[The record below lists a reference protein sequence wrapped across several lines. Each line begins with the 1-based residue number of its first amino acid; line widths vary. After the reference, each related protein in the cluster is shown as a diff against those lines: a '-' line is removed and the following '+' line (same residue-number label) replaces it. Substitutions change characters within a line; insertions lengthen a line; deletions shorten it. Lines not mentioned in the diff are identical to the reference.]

1 MKKFFRK
8 RWVSLARLRV
18 YASWPPG
25 YMPATSAAGL
35 ILRAGAP
42 CQCRCFWDIFDEKPH
57 KVRRDWCHICAPKS
71 GVPCSAEK
79 ACPHW
84 GPFWEWA
91 TT

>member
-8 RWVSLARLRV
+8 RWVSLARLSV

-42 CQCRCFWDIFDEKPH
+42 CRCRCAGVPE
-57 KVRRDWCHICAPKS
+57 DWCHICAPKS